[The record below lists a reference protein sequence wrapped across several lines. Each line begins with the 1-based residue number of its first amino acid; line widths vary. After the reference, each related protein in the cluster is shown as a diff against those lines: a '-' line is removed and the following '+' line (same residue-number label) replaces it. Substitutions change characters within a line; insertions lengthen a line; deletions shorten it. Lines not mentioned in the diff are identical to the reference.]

1 MNDRRVDRG
10 RATRERIVA
19 AGRELFGE
27 RGYDATSVTAIL
39 DSARVARG
47 ALYHHFPNKETL
59 FDAVLEQVTID
70 ASEGVAEAARATRD
84 PVAALRAGCRA
95 WLRMALEPAIQRI
108 VLTDAPVVVGWSR
121 WRELD
126 ERHTLGGLRA
136 NLRRLADAGQ
146 LPQRDVD
153 ALAHMLL
160 AAVNEAAL
168 LVARADDPEAAVRS
182 AQTAVET
189 LIDRLVGPQPP

>member
-1 MNDRRVDRG
+1 MSDRRLERG
-10 RATRERIVA
+10 RATRERIVS

-27 RGYDATSVTAIL
+27 RGYDATSVKAIL

-47 ALYHHFPNKETL
+47 ALYHHFPNKEAL

-70 ASEGVAEAARATRD
+70 AAKGVAEAARGTRD
-84 PVAALRAGCRA
+84 PVAALRAGCMA
-95 WLRMALEPAIQRI
+95 WLRMALEPAIQQI
-108 VLTDAPVVVGWSR
+108 VLTDAPVVVGWRR

-136 NLRRLADAGQ
+136 NLRRIADAGR

-189 LIDRLVGPQPP
+189 LIDRLVWPQQR